1 MAFLSLPEF
10 IDLIVMIA
18 AIGYIFS
25 GIIRRPI
32 PRDYDPLKHFGK
44 NEAWE
49 SFKTAI
55 IVAAPALVLHEMAH
69 KITAI
74 SFGAQATF
82 HADYTWLAIAV
93 LLRLLNSGFIFMVAG
108 FVSYSAILQPLPQAL
123 VAFAGPGTNLLL
135 FLLAHAAIKLGFF
148 KKYAALLHMTRKINL
163 FLFIF
168 NMLPLPY
175 FDGLSV
181 FTNLYRAFF

>member
-1 MAFLSLPEF
+1 MAFLSLAES

-25 GIIRRPI
+25 GLIRRPI
-32 PRDYDPLKHFGK
+32 PQDYDPLKHFGK

-49 SFKTAI
+49 NFKTAI

-82 HADYTWLAIAV
+82 HADYTWLAIAM
-93 LLRLLNSGFIFMVAG
+93 LLRMLNSGFVFLVAG
-108 FVSYSAILQPLPQAL
+108 FVSYSAISPLPQAL

-135 FLLAHAAIKLGFF
+135 FLLAHAAIKFGWFR
-148 KKYAALLHMTRKINL
+148 KYTEILHMTRKINL